1 MKKVEM
7 CIAKRIYESTRRLQ
21 NLHLRMNSYFR
32 KLEGAGKVG
41 LFAKKTCIFAR
52 DS

>member
-1 MKKVEM
+1 MKKVGM
-7 CIAKRIYESTRRLQ
+7 CIAMRIYELNRRLQ
-21 NLHLRMNSYFR
+21 NLQLRMNSYFR